1 MIDHPVTLGFVPTAV
16 TPLSSTV
23 WSVTA
28 TVDDPLEINDGW
40 AVARGDVLFLDL
52 RASIE
57 APGRVG
63 RYVIAN
69 IVGKGSRIIS
79 VTLEWDAAGSPISPA
94 ACLNVRGYLSQPVDV
109 IGTVMHPRQQTILLE
124 QAMIDLAKQVEKYA
138 IGDEAEESEQVKTFL
153 SEEEVEAGQFVKVM
167 PSGNIVI
174 AIPQDLA
181 RMPATGVALTS
192 GEGQIRVRVGGIA
205 PRITLGLLP
214 GAPVFVGDGGLPI
227 TDPTGITLPAAVQI
241 VGTALD
247 SSSIALAITGAM
259 VKRL

>member
-1 MIDHPVTLGFVPTAV
+1 MVNHPVILGFVPTAV
-16 TPLSSTV
+16 TAIGSTV

-40 AVARGDVLFLDL
+40 AIARGDVVFLDL
-52 RASIE
+52 RSSVE

-63 RYVIAN
+63 RYVIVN

-79 VTLEWDAAGSPISPA
+79 VTLEWDAAGAPVSPL
-94 ACLNVRGYLSQPVDV
+94 ACLNVRGYLAQPVDV
-109 IGTVMHPRQQTILLE
+109 VGTVEHPRQQTILLE
-124 QAMIDLAKQVEKYA
+124 QAMIDLAKQVEQYA
-138 IGDEAEESEQVKTFL
+138 IGTEAEESEQVKTFL
-153 SEEEVEAGQFVKVM
+153 AEEEVEAGQLVKVM

-174 AIPQDLA
+174 SIPQDLE

-205 PRITLGLLP
+205 SRITSGLLP

-247 SSSIALAITGAM
+247 NSSISLAITGAM